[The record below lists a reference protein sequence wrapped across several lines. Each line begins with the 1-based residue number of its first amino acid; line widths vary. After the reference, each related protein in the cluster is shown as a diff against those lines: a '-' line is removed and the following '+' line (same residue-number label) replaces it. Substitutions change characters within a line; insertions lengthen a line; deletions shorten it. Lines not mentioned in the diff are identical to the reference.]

1 MRLLLFNLA
10 TDVDDPV
17 LGFTTGWIRAIARHV
32 EFVHVITM
40 RVGHLEIPDNVR
52 VYSVGKE
59 RGYSEPRRAIEF
71 YRHLLRVLQ
80 NDKIDLCFSHMMPLF
95 TVMAGPLLKARRIPV
110 VTWFA
115 HPKLTWTLQVAHH
128 LSDQMLASVASAYP
142 YKRDKFAAIGQ
153 GIDTELFSPRNR
165 KVEEQPPIILC
176 VGRLSPVK
184 DHPTLLKATR
194 LLKQRYKSPFRVVII
209 GGPTAPCDES
219 YVRSLRE
226 QVHELGLNDM
236 VEFAGPV
243 NMKILPSWYR
253 RSTVVVN
260 MTGTGSGDKVVWEA
274 MACGRLSVVAN
285 EGFKQTLGEYA
296 DRLFF
301 SYDNSE
307 ELAERLAWVLSLSP
321 DNRDSMGAYLRG
333 RVVSM
338 HGLERLATTIV
349 ELFESI
355 TARTGTSEIQQQ
367 YR

>member
-1 MRLLLFNLA
+1 
-10 TDVDDPV
+10 
-17 LGFTTGWIRAIARHV
+17 
-32 EFVHVITM
+32 
-40 RVGHLEIPDNVR
+40 
-52 VYSVGKE
+52 
-59 RGYSEPRRAIEF
+59 
-71 YRHLLRVLQ
+71 
-80 NDKIDLCFSHMMPLF
+80 
-95 TVMAGPLLKARRIPV
+95 
-110 VTWFA
+110 
-115 HPKLTWTLQVAHH
+115 
-128 LSDQMLASVASAYP
+128 VASAYP
-142 YKRDKFAAIGQ
+142 YKRDKFAAVGQ
-153 GIDTELFSPRNR
+153 GIDTELFSRSNS

-184 DHPTLLKATR
+184 NHPTLMKAAR
-194 LLKQRYKSPFRVVII
+194 LLKQRYKSPFRVVIV
-209 GGPTAPCDES
+209 GGPAALCDES

-274 MACGRLSVVAN
+274 MACGRLCVVAN
-285 EGFKQTLGEYA
+285 EGFKQTLGDYA
-296 DRLFF
+296 DRLSF
-301 SYDNSE
+301 SYGNSE

-321 DNRDSMGAYLRG
+321 DDLDSMGAYLRG